1 MSLNGYFRQLIVIFK
16 INLIMSIFL
25 RFIFNKIDFYYIKFP
40 LIVKLIKLFITLNKK
55 RRLNATFL

>member
-1 MSLNGYFRQLIVIFK
+1 MSLNGYFRLLIVIFK
-16 INLIMSIFL
+16 INLIMLIFL
-25 RFIFNKIDFYYIKFP
+25 SFLFNKIHFYYIKFP